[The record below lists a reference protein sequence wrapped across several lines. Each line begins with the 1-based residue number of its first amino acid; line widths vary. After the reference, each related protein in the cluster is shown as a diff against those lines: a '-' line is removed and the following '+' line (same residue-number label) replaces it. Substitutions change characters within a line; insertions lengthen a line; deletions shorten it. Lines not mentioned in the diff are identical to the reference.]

1 MTKKN
6 NNIRLS
12 AAELSELWASYM
24 NDSMSACVLK
34 YFSNKVEDGDIR
46 PVIDKALKLS
56 LNHVDV
62 IESIFK
68 KEDYPIPIGFSQE
81 HDVDINAPRLY
92 ADGYF
97 LNYIKQMAQISMNNY
112 SMAISLT
119 AREDI
124 YDYFSKCFVES
135 NQLHKMAIDV
145 LLAKGL
151 YIRPPY
157 LPTPETVEFV
167 DSKSFLAGWFG
178 KRRALTGL
186 EISNLYANSQRNA
199 LGIVALLGFAQTSK
213 SKQVKQFMMRG
224 KDIASKHV
232 EVFSKLMREN
242 DIPVPMTWDTE
253 VTENTSFVFSDKLM
267 MFQTTAL
274 ISIGIGYYG
283 LSVSTSPR
291 RDIGV
296 DYTLLMGEVAKYS
309 EDGAKI
315 MIENRW
321 LETPPQAANRRELID
336 MK

>member
-6 NNIRLS
+6 KNIRIS
-12 AAELSELWASYM
+12 AAELSEIWTCYM
-24 NDSMSACVLK
+24 NDSMLVCVLK
-34 YFSNKVEDGDIR
+34 YFSNKVVDPDIR
-46 PVIDKALKLS
+46 PVINKALKVS
-56 LNHVDV
+56 LNQLQVL
-62 IESIFK
+62 EEMFK
-68 KEDYPIPIGFSQE
+68 KENYPIPVGFSQE
-81 HDVDINAPRLY
+81 HDVDIDAPRLY
-92 ADGYF
+92 TDGYF

-119 AREDI
+119 ARDDI

-145 LLAKGL
+145 LLSKGL

-157 LPTPETVEFV
+157 LLTPEAVEFV

-186 EISNLYANSQRNA
+186 EISNLYANIQRNA
-199 LGIVALLGFAQTSK
+199 LGIATLLGFAQSTK
-213 SKQVKQFMMRG
+213 SKEIKKFMMRG

-232 EVFSKLMREN
+232 DVFSKLMREN
-242 DIPVPMTWDTE
+242 DLPVPMTWDTE
-253 VTENTSFVFSDKLM
+253 VTENTSTVFSDKLM

-274 ISIGIGYYG
+274 IATGLGYYG
-283 LSVSTSPR
+283 MSMATSPR

-296 DYTLLMGEVAKYS
+296 EYIQLMGEVAKYS
-309 EDGAKI
+309 EDGAKL

-321 LETPPQAANRRELID
+321 LETPPQAANRRELVD